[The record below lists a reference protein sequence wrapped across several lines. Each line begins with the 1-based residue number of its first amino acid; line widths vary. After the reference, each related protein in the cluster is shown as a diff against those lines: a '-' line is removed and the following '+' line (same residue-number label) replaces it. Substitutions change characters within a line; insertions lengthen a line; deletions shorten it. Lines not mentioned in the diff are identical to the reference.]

1 MPHIEITGSLPTTD
15 IWIVMIFVFALAI
28 IFQKR
33 QAGYGFVAFEIIV
46 LVLMI
51 ACLFVFFVPRYGW

>member
-1 MPHIEITGSLPTTD
+1 MPHIDITGSLPTTD
-15 IWIVMIFVFALAI
+15 IWIVMILLVVAAI

-33 QAGYGFVAFEIIV
+33 TQGYAFVAFEIIA

>member
-1 MPHIEITGSLPTTD
+1 MPHIVVTGVWPTTD
-15 IWIVMIFVFALAI
+15 IWIAMILVFAIAI

-46 LVLMI
+46 LIMMI